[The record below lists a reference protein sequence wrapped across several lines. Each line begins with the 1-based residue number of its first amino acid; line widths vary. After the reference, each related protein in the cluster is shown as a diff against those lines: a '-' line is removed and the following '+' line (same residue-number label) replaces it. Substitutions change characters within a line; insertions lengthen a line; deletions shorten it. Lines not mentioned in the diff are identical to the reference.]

1 MSVHDKKEKMT
12 MMKLYVTPDVEI
24 ICVNEMLLTVT
35 NSGEQT
41 DDNIIL
47 DWDVYQ

>member
-1 MSVHDKKEKMT
+1 

>member
-1 MSVHDKKEKMT
+1 

-35 NSGEQT
+35 NSGEQSNGT
-41 DDNIIL
+41 DNIVF
-47 DWDVYQ
+47 DWDKIINL